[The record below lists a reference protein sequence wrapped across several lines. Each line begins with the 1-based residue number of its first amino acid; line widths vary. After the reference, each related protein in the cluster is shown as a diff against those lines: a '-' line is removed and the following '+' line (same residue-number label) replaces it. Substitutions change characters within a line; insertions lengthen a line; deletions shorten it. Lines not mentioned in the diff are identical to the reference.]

1 VAGFNGRVEAALARR
16 DRMASCRLRGKFLAC
31 RANDTFQ
38 RGDAMTQSKG
48 NSGGPSR
55 RRVIKGTAAAALG
68 LAAPTFLRIGSALAA
83 YPDRPIKIVVA
94 NTPGGPSDIIA
105 RILAAEMAGPL
116 GTSVFVENK
125 GGAGGNIGMG
135 FAARAE
141 PDGYTILL
149 TTSAYVVN
157 PGLYNSIPYD
167 PFKDFV
173 AICEPAVNPHVFTV
187 KKDHPAKT
195 MKELVAMAKA
205 AQDKYN
211 FSTPPIGT
219 VPQLQV
225 ELLKLREGLQKV
237 ATSVYKGGGDAI
249 KALLSGEV
257 QISSGTLAPAFPHMK
272 AGTIK
277 ALAQTGSSRWVGIPD
292 VPTMGEAGFK
302 DFVFQTYCAMV
313 APAKVPPEIV
323 AKLEKTVLAILAKP
337 EMKKKLTD
345 AGFEVTA
352 LTAKGHA
359 ERIAKEVPMF
369 KKIIEDAG
377 IKKL

>member
-1 VAGFNGRVEAALARR
+1 MDQSH
-16 DRMASCRLRGKFLAC
+16 DRKA
-31 RANDTFQ
+31 
-38 RGDAMTQSKG
+38 
-48 NSGGPSR
+48 GPSR
-55 RRVIKGTAAAALG
+55 REVVKRTAAIAAG
-68 LAAPTFLRIGSALAA
+68 LAAPTFLSIGSALAA
-83 YPDRPIKIVVA
+83 YPDRPIKIVVP

-105 RILAAEMAGPL
+105 RILAAEMSGPL

-187 KKDHPAKT
+187 KTDHPAKT
-195 MKELVAMAKA
+195 MKELLALAKA
-205 AQDKYN
+205 SPDKYN

-277 ALAQTGSSRWVGIPD
+277 ALAQTGATRWVGLPD
-292 VPTMGEAGFK
+292 VPTMGEAGYK
-302 DFVFQTYCAMV
+302 DFVFDTYCAMV
-313 APAKVPPEIV
+313 APAKMPPEYV
-323 AKLEKTVLAILAKP
+323 AKLEKTVLEILARP
-337 EMKKKLTD
+337 EMKKKLTES
-345 AGFEVTA
+345 GFQVTA
-352 LTAKGHA
+352 LDGKGHA
-359 ERIAKEVPMF
+359 ARIAKEVPMY

>member
-1 VAGFNGRVEAALARR
+1 V
-16 DRMASCRLRGKFLAC
+16 
-31 RANDTFQ
+31 
-38 RGDAMTQSKG
+38 
-48 NSGGPSR
+48 PH
-55 RRVIKGTAAAALG
+55 
-68 LAAPTFLRIGSALAA
+68 
-83 YPDRPIKIVVA
+83 
-94 NTPGGPSDIIA
+94 TPGGPSAIIA

-157 PGLYNSIPYD
+157 PGLYNTIPYD

-187 KKDHPAKT
+187 KNEHPAKA

-205 AQDKYN
+205 APDKYN

-225 ELLKLREGLQKV
+225 ELLKLREGLQQV

-249 KALLSGEV
+249 KALLTGEV

-277 ALAQTGSSRWVGIPD
+277 ALAQTGAARWVGLPN
-292 VPTMGEAGFK
+292 VPTMGEQGYN

-313 APAKVPPEIV
+313 APAKVAPEQV
-323 AKLEKTVLAILAKP
+323 AKLEKVVLDILARP
-337 EMKKKLTD
+337 EMRKKLTD
-345 AGFEVTA
+345 SGFEVTA
-352 LTAKGHA
+352 LNGKGHA
-359 ERIAKEVPMF
+359 ARIAKEVPMF